1 MNEIQIFK
9 NENFGEIRVAEVNG
23 EPWFCAI
30 DITKVLGYSNGRDAV
45 SKHCRK
51 DGVAK
56 RDGVSETT
64 NQYGITTKQ
73 NVQLTYINEGNLYRL
88 ITHSKLPSAEQFET
102 WVFDEVLPSIRKH
115 GVYATPT
122 KVEEILSDPDSF
134 IKILQAFKQER
145 QAKEIAENQLK
156 LNAPKVQYY
165 DEVLT
170 STSSYT
176 VTQIAKELGLGPSK
190 LNKLLHE
197 KGVQYKQNGS
207 WIPYFKYQDKGFVHS
222 ETLKYKTHEG
232 KIITKMSFK
241 WTEKGRQFIHKLLNK
256 KHNE

>member
-9 NENFGEIRVAEVNG
+9 NYNFGEIRVADISG
-23 EPWFCAI
+23 EPWFCAM
-30 DITKVLGYSNGRDAV
+30 DVTKILGYTNGRKAIAD
-45 SKHCRK
+45 HCKEGGVTKRYIGVQTGTKK
-51 DGVAK
+51 DGTPAIQEV
-56 RDGVSETT
+56 GYSF
-64 NQYGITTKQ
+64 
-73 NVQLTYINEGNLYRL
+73 INEGNLYRL

-115 GVYATPT
+115 GIYATPT
-122 KVEEILSDPDSF
+122 KVEEILNDPDSF

-156 LNAPKVQYY
+156 LQEPKVQYY

-176 VTQIAKELGLGPSK
+176 VTQIAKEFGLGPSK
-190 LNKLLHE
+190 LNQMLHE

-222 ETLKYKTHEG
+222 ETLKYKTNEG

-241 WTEKGRQFIHKLLNK
+241 WTEKGRQFIHKLLK
-256 KHNE
+256 TA

>member
-9 NENFGEIRVAEVNG
+9 NENFGEIRVVDISG
-23 EPWFCAI
+23 EPWFCAM
-30 DITKVLGYSNGRDAV
+30 DVTKTLGYTNGRKAIAD
-45 SKHCRK
+45 HCKEGGVTKRYIGVQTGTKK
-51 DGVAK
+51 DGTPAIQEV
-56 RDGVSETT
+56 GYSF
-64 NQYGITTKQ
+64 
-73 NVQLTYINEGNLYRL
+73 INEGNLYRL

-115 GVYATPT
+115 GAYMSSEVIEKTLT
-122 KVEEILSDPDSF
+122 DPDF
-134 IKILQAFKQER
+134 LIKLATELKNEKQARLKAQKQIELQ
-145 QAKEIAENQLK
+145 
-156 LNAPKVQYY
+156 APKVQYY

-170 STSSYT
+170 SQSSYT

-190 LNKLLHE
+190 LNQMLHE

-222 ETLKYKTHEG
+222 ETLKYKTNEG

-241 WTEKGRQFIHKLLNK
+241 WTEKGRQFIHKLLK
-256 KHNE
+256 AA

>member
-9 NENFGEIRVAEVNG
+9 NYNFGEIRVADISG
-23 EPWFCAI
+23 EPWFCAM
-30 DITKVLGYSNGRDAV
+30 DVTKILGYTNGRKAIAD
-45 SKHCRK
+45 HCKEGGVTKRYIGVQTGTKK
-51 DGVAK
+51 DGTPAIQEV
-56 RDGVSETT
+56 GYSF
-64 NQYGITTKQ
+64 
-73 NVQLTYINEGNLYRL
+73 INEGNLYRL

-115 GVYATPT
+115 GIYATPT
-122 KVEEILSDPDSF
+122 KVEEILNDPDSF

-156 LNAPKVQYY
+156 LQEPKVQYY

-190 LNKLLHE
+190 LNQMLHE

-222 ETLKYKTHEG
+222 ETLKYKTNEG

-241 WTEKGRQFIHKLLNK
+241 WTEKGRQFIHKLLK
-256 KHNE
+256 TA

>member
-9 NENFGEIRVAEVNG
+9 NENFGEIRVVDISG
-23 EPWFCAI
+23 EPWFCAM
-30 DITKVLGYSNGRDAV
+30 DVTKTLGYTNGRKAIAD
-45 SKHCRK
+45 HCKEGGVTKRYIGVQTGTKK
-51 DGVAK
+51 DGTPAIQEV
-56 RDGVSETT
+56 GYSF
-64 NQYGITTKQ
+64 
-73 NVQLTYINEGNLYRL
+73 INEGNLYRL

-115 GVYATPT
+115 GIYATPT
-122 KVEEILSDPDSF
+122 KVEEILNDPDSF

-156 LNAPKVQYY
+156 LQAPKVQYY

-170 STSSYT
+170 SQSSYT

-190 LNKLLHE
+190 LNQMLHE

-222 ETLKYKTHEG
+222 ETLKYKTNEG

-241 WTEKGRQFIHKLLNK
+241 WTEKGRQFIHKLLK
-256 KHNE
+256 AA

>member
-1 MNEIQIFK
+1 MNGIQIFK
-9 NENFGEIRVAEVNG
+9 NENFGEIRVAEVDG

-51 DGVAK
+51 EGVAK

-88 ITHSKLPSAEQFET
+88 ITHSKLPSAEQFEI

-115 GVYATPT
+115 GLYATPT
-122 KVEEILSDPDSF
+122 KVEDILNNPDSF

-156 LNAPKVQYY
+156 LQAPKVEYY
-165 DEVLT
+165 DEVLSSENTYTT
-170 STSSYT
+170 S
-176 VTQIAKELGLGPSK
+176 QIAKELGIGAPTLNQK
-190 LNKLLHE
+190 LKELH
-197 KGVQYKQNGS
+197 VQYKQNGS
-207 WIPYFKYQDKGFVHS
+207 WLLYFKYQNKGYTKSQTLTFKDKD
-222 ETLKYKTHEG
+222 G
-232 KIITKMSFK
+232 KPITKLNFK
-241 WTEKGRQFIHKLLNK
+241 WTEKGREFIHKLIKNAA
-256 KHNE
+256 

>member
-1 MNEIQIFK
+1 MNEIQVFK
-9 NENFGEIRVAEVNG
+9 NENFGEIRVAEVGG
-23 EPWFCAI
+23 EPWFCAS
-30 DITKVLGYSNGRDAV
+30 DVCRMLGYYDGRKAVQTYCKPKGV
-45 SKHCRK
+45 SKRNTLTK
-51 DGVAK
+51 G
-56 RDGVSETT
+56 G
-64 NQYGITTKQ
+64 NQ
-73 NVQLTYINEGNLYRL
+73 QLTYINEGNLYRL

-115 GVYATPT
+115 GAYMSSEVIEKTLT
-122 KVEEILSDPDSF
+122 DPDF
-134 IKILQAFKQER
+134 LIKLATELKNEKQARLKAQKQIELQ
-145 QAKEIAENQLK
+145 
-156 LNAPKVQYY
+156 APKVQYY

-170 STSSYT
+170 SQSSYT

-190 LNKLLHE
+190 LNQMLHE

-256 KHNE
+256 AA